1 MNKIGIVDLF
11 SGCGGLTDGFKKHGG
26 FNTVAAVEWEKYPC
40 ETLKKRLQ
48 DKWGY
53 KNANEIVMQFDIQQT
68 NNLLNG
74 WSSAKYGEHKGLLN
88 NIKSFGSPDVVV
100 GGPPCQAYSIAGRIR
115 DKDGMQNDYR
125 NYLFESYLEIVK
137 GIGFPPVLIFE
148 NVLGILSAKPGGL
161 SIIGRIKK
169 AFNFYGYNV
178 IENIRDSAVFN
189 FAHYNVPQNRKRVI
203 IVALSKKYFGKN
215 SSKILEDIYN
225 SLIEQSNKDSF
236 LSVGKALS
244 EMDNFF
250 PLKEIIKVDGKKYS
264 HEPIKGKML
273 NSVPRFHNKRDISIF
288 KILTED
294 IKSGKNKYN
303 NPEQLKKLYNEK
315 TGKSSKVHKYHVLK
329 LDKPGNTI
337 PAHLYKDG
345 LRHIH
350 PDPKQSRTLTVR
362 EAARI
367 QGFDDD
373 FEFLGPIG
381 EQYKMIGNAV
391 SPTFSHMLSNVIF
404 EILN

>member
-1 MNKIGIVDLF
+1 
-11 SGCGGLTDGFKKHGG
+11 
-26 FNTVAAVEWEKYPC
+26 
-40 ETLKKRLQ
+40 
-48 DKWGY
+48 
-53 KNANEIVMQFDIQQT
+53 
-68 NNLLNG
+68 
-74 WSSAKYGEHKGLLN
+74 
-88 NIKSFGSPDVVV
+88 
-100 GGPPCQAYSIAGRIR
+100 
-115 DKDGMQNDYR
+115 MQNDYR

-244 EMDNFF
+244 DMDNFF
-250 PLKEIIKVDGKKYS
+250 PLKKIIKIDGKQYS